1 MPASG
6 TRAHISGCSFV
17 AYSFRECCA
26 TDLLLTHTFG
36 YFWGG
41 RGENVWPSRPLFF
54 FPPSPVLLP
63 FVCTAPVCILF
74 ANACLS
80 EGGFVL
86 FLSKKDT
93 KNPLINVDQTRSP
106 TFFLIGGELVLICDT
121 HGARF
126 SDSQFLL
133 DVGKLHGFL
142 HKPWCTICCCRT
154 FGFFFSIL
162 FFDGSKFQGSFRS
175 FLFSFCFAFS
185 GNEKNQVMP
194 MIHSGI
200 AGLSCVKCRT
210 EQHETKNREAS

>member
-1 MPASG
+1 MLCNRPPLD
-6 TRAHISGCSFV
+6 AHIRVFLGWTGGKRV
-17 AYSFRECCA
+17 AVS
-26 TDLLLTHTFG
+26 TT
-36 YFWGG
+36 
-41 RGENVWPSRPLFF
+41 FF
-54 FPPSPVLLP
+54 FPSQSCP
-63 FVCTAPVCILF
+63 FAVCVHRASLHSFCECMPF
-74 ANACLS
+74 
-80 EGGFVL
+80 GRGFVL